1 MIILDK
7 YNVISAE
14 GRKGKRFEI
23 CFCPKEPRPWCLQRR
38 GHGYYFPALRELLAF
53 AAGRYLID
61 FHMLDAVQLEVM
73 EALDRAWDS

>member
-1 MIILDK
+1 
-7 YNVISAE
+7 
-14 GRKGKRFEI
+14 
-23 CFCPKEPRPWCLQRR
+23 LQRR

-61 FHMLDAVQLEVM
+61 FHTLDAVQLEVM